1 MKRVII
7 NLSSFFVDLVKMK
20 KKYQWCSFRKQ
31 TKKGKQIN
39 TWQVPVHF

>member
-20 KKYQWCSFRKQ
+20 KKISMVLFQKTDKKRQ
-31 TKKGKQIN
+31 TN
-39 TWQVPVHF
+39 